1 MNRHLAS
8 ASSGALLNGDTRN
21 QAIANLTCEVN
32 VTLNGGDPEVCNT
45 PVTGDGNGITLG
57 ELFVRTFTGFGEF
70 VANGIGSAI
79 TAVACGFSEDDSS
92 SRPTCSSSAG
102 DSFPKT
108 IRLARRFASTTRSR
122 CARWIRSRSGMQ
134 LTPRAGAS

>member
-32 VTLNGGDPEVCNT
+32 VTLNGGDPEVRNT

-79 TAVACGFSEDDSS
+79 TAVACGLSEDDPPRTAFRLDDAQPVRALDPFSLRNAADT
-92 SRPTCSSSAG
+92 SRWRVMSTL
-102 DSFPKT
+102 
-108 IRLARRFASTTRSR
+108 RYLA
-122 CARWIRSRSGMQ
+122 
-134 LTPRAGAS
+134 PP